1 MNAKLF
7 LKLIASFIVIGAFS
21 YYSNLFI
28 SEDDASLGSLIVSLP
43 AVIIMA
49 PFFIWHLG
57 MNFSFPESNGYYL
70 AAALFDIVLYSYLIE
85 RSVAFWK
92 KWSAGKK

>member
-21 YYSNLFI
+21 YYSNLFT
-28 SEDDASLGSLIVSLP
+28 SEDDASLGSLLISLP

-49 PFFIWHLG
+49 PFFIWHLV
-57 MNFSFPESNGYYL
+57 MNFSFPESDGYSFGI
-70 AAALFDIVLYSYLIE
+70 FDFGDIPTVNIEHQYSE
-85 RSVAFWK
+85 S
-92 KWSAGKK
+92 